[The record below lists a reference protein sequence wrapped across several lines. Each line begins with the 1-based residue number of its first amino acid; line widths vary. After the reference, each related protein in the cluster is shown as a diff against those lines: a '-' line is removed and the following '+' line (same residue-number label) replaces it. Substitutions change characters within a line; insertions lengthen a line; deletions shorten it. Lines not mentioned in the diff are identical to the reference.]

1 MATSRDAYNKMQSIY
16 KTIQSY
22 KPINQDDIYRDL
34 VTRRGGFQSLYD
46 EAANREAQAY
56 AAPAQMMNDYISRG
70 LNQPGQGAS
79 SAQKLASMMGTLGR
93 YYGMGQSVRD
103 SISGLKGRTEDLA
116 RTIGATYEGQRED
129 LWKQYAAQQGLFN
142 TLKSSEDAAAARAQA
157 ARNIPDYRNYF
168 GTGNQQQL
176 SGTGWGPGTPYKTA
190 QEYARARGGIGQTP
204 TVPKQ
209 VVPIGLAGNGLVRFS
224 DGSVRQ
230 GTLRGSTFIPGQ
242 QQGGISG
249 FFANLFR

>member
-16 KTIQSY
+16 KTIESY

-34 VTRRGGFQSLYD
+34 VARRGGFQPLYD

-56 AAPAQMMNDYISRG
+56 AAPAQMMNDYISQG
-70 LNQPGQGAS
+70 LNRPGQGAS

-103 SISGLKGRTEDLA
+103 SITGLKGRTEDLA
-116 RTIGATYEGQRED
+116 RTIGQTYEGQRED
-129 LWKQYAAQQGLFN
+129 LWRKYAAQQSLFN

-157 ARNIPDYRNYF
+157 ALNIPDWRQYTN
-168 GTGNQQQL
+168 TGNQPVKT
-176 SGTGWGPGTPYKTA
+176 GTGWGPGTQYGTL
-190 QEYARARGGIGQTP
+190 QEYMRARGSGTP
-204 TVPKQ
+204 APQKQ
-209 VVPIGLAGNGLVRFS
+209 VVPIGNAGNGMVRFS

-230 GTLRGSTFIPGQ
+230 GYLRGSQFIPGAPKT
-242 QQGGISG
+242 GIAG
-249 FFANLFR
+249 FFSNLFK